1 LVAVLKL
8 VFLEVVLQVGQE
20 NDAVCGEFLEDF
32 WGFDVD

>member
-8 VFLEVVLQVGQE
+8 IFLEVVLQVGQE
-20 NDAVCGEFLEDF
+20 THTVFGEFIEDF